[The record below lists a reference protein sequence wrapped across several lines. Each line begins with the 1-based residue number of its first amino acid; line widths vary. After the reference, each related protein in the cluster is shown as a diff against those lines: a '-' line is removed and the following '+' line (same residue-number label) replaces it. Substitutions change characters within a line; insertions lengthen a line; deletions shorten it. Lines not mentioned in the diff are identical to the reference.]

1 MKGSMLR
8 SREPPLTSL
17 SFVWSPSQGQV
28 FKSGE
33 IFCLSRRESLGSHI
47 PSIMDAR
54 RIISCEY
61 LHKQSTSPSDS
72 ACLVVR
78 EYFPALL
85 SDLAMWC
92 VLVDV
97 LWLEMFKVSTSI
109 LAIASFTHS
118 LDLLS
123 LPQEQLVY
131 GGVCLAAEMMLL
143 KTTWSSPESNRSHES
158 SIWVGSKPSLL

>member
-1 MKGSMLR
+1 MKGSTLR

-28 FKSGE
+28 FKSGK

-47 PSIMDAR
+47 PSIMAAG

-61 LHKQSTSPSDS
+61 LHKQSTSPGDS
-72 ACLVVR
+72 ACLVR
-78 EYFPALL
+78 EYFLALL
-85 SDLAMWC
+85 SDLAVWC
-92 VLVDV
+92 ALVDV
-97 LWLEMFKVSTSI
+97 LWLEMLKVSTSV
-109 LAIASFTHS
+109 LAIASFTHC
-118 LDLLS
+118 LDLS

-143 KTTWSSPESNRSHES
+143 KTTWSSPESNHSHES